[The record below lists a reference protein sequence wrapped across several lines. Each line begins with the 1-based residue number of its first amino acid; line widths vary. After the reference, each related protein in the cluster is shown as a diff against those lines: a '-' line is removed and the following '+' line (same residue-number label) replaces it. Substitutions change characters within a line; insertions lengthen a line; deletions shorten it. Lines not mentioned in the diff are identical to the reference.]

1 MALGDDDMPTGAPKG
16 QQPLDTAALERI
28 VDPHGSALGKAPSKR
43 DGNSSKPSAPTPR
56 QRIGRV
62 ISSTGLQVLVL
73 LDTSQGDAPIT
84 LPKIGTNV
92 ILETS
97 DADIV
102 ASVSAMSCP
111 TPDLES
117 EQNEILIAELEL
129 VGEISE
135 KGSIRGFERGIGAYP
150 VLGDVVALLTEID
163 LSLIYGTNNE
173 KNVRVGLISGVDN
186 ILATVDSVKLTQGN
200 FAILGKPGSGKSCA
214 AVRLVRSFFQQ
225 RHSGRVILFDRH
237 NEHSHSFGRAAHRVP
252 LSAGLIPHWVLNF
265 DELVHIL
272 NLESGEMSREEIEI
286 LEEAIPAAKRLYT
299 QRGGENSRA
308 GADSA
313 LVQLDV
319 PVPYKVADLIS
330 YIDKSVHTDNDRTG
344 ASHRRL
350 RARLMMISRDPRYA
364 FIFGRLS
371 ATDNLSGLLSD
382 LFRFPTKGQ
391 PVTVVDLSDLTIELA
406 DVLVSVISRLAL
418 TVAKWSGGAVPI
430 LLVLE
435 DAHRFVPANPT
446 GAPLTGKILGNILGR
461 GRKLGV
467 NVGLISSRPRSVSH
481 DMLEQC
487 GTLFVMR
494 LTNKADI
501 DAITQVAPEV
511 ASGLMASVS
520 TLSQAEAIGMGQGLN
535 VPARFRFDRLPAE
548 AVPADPAR
556 VESGVL
562 SGEDVSNLDQAFV
575 GHLIDLWRH
584 NGRLAGSGGDQERQS
599 GGEVPPM
606 TS

>member
-1 MALGDDDMPTGAPKG
+1 MPTSAPKG
-16 QQPLDTAALERI
+16 QQPLVAAALERI
-28 VDPHGSALGKAPSKR
+28 VDPQGSATGNAQGKADAGVAK
-43 DGNSSKPSAPTPR
+43 SSATTPR

-73 LDTSQGDAPIT
+73 IDTSQGDAPIA

-92 ILETS
+92 VLETS
-97 DADIV
+97 DADII

-117 EQNEILIAELEL
+117 DQNEILIAELEL

-135 KGSIRGFERGIGAYP
+135 KGTVRGFERGIGAYP
-150 VLGDVVALLTEID
+150 VLGDVVALPTAID
-163 LSLIYGTNNE
+163 LSLIYGTNND
-173 KNVRVGLISGVDN
+173 KNVRVGLISGVDS
-186 ILATVDSVKLTQGN
+186 ILATVDSTKLTQGN

-225 RHSGRVILFDRH
+225 RHSGRVIMFDRH
-237 NEHSHSFGRAAHRVP
+237 NEHSQSFGRAAHRVP
-252 LSAGLIPHWVLNF
+252 LTSGIIPHWVLTF

-272 NLESGEMSREEIEI
+272 NLESGEVSQEEIEI
-286 LEEAIPAAKRLYT
+286 LEEAIPAAKRLYS
-299 QRGGENSRA
+299 QRGVDSRA
-308 GADSA
+308 AADSH
-313 LVQLDV
+313 LIQLDV
-319 PVPYKVADLIS
+319 PVPYKVADLVS
-330 YIDKSVHTDNDRTG
+330 YIDKSIHTDNDRTG

-350 RARLMMISRDPRYA
+350 RSRLMMISRDPRYA

-371 ATDNLSGLLSD
+371 AADNLSVLLSD
-382 LFRFPTKGQ
+382 LFRFPTEGQ

-435 DAHRFVPANPT
+435 DAHRFVPAISS

-556 VESGVL
+556 IESGVL

-575 GHLIDLWRH
+575 GHLVDLWRH
-584 NGRLAGSGGDQERQS
+584 NGRLTGGGGDTERQS
-599 GGEVPPM
+599 GGEVPPL
-606 TS
+606 TT